1 MKLIHSWIKFKFN
14 PNILLCPILANVG
27 GNHWCTF
34 NLGRV
39 QNCFILDFLAF
50 IFREKC
56 YIIPLLIEIEK
67 INNTVFFCFF
77 RGGGGMILGRN
88 YLGSFEPPLFN
99 SSGLNLKSR

>member
-1 MKLIHSWIKFKFN
+1 MKLIHSWIKLKFN

-34 NLGRV
+34 NLERV

-56 YIIPLLIEIEK
+56 YNIIPLLIEIEK

-77 RGGGGMILGRN
+77 RGGGYDSRKKLLG
-88 YLGSFEPPLFN
+88 FF
-99 SSGLNLKSR
+99 